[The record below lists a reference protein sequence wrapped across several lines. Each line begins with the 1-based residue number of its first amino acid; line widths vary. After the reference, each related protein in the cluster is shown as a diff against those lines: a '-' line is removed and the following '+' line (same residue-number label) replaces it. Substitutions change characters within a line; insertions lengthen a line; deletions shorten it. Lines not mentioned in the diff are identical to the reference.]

1 MNAQNRENLEPH
13 EENNPIPISI
23 TALVL
28 ALSIWGIGYIFWT
41 HSLSAEASSTQNQI
55 LAANVAGDSK
65 ELPRKNG
72 SVDSKAS
79 SNEIV
84 QTKVAQNKLAQSKS
98 TASINGKQIYDSK
111 CAACHQGGGTGIPG
125 AFPPLKGSKW
135 VTDKNVDV
143 PIQIVANGLSGEI
156 TVDGHK
162 YNGMMPAFA
171 ASIKPQEMAA
181 LVTYIRTS
189 WGNTGSEVT
198 TQDIEKSNKQYQGRS
213 KPWTEAE
220 LSKMLAN

>member
-41 HSLSAEASSTQNQI
+41 HSLSAEASTTQKQI
-55 LAANVAGDSK
+55 LAADRTGDVP
-65 ELPRKNG
+65 ELPAIK
-72 SVDSKAS
+72 DSTDLKAPS
-79 SNEIV
+79 GEIGRS
-84 QTKVAQNKLAQSKS
+84 KVAPNKLAKNKS

-111 CAACHQGGGTGIPG
+111 CAACHQGGGSGIPG

-143 PIQIVANGLSGEI
+143 PIQIITNGLAGEI
-156 TVDGHK
+156 TVDGQK

-189 WGNTGSEVT
+189 WGNTSSEVT
-198 TQDIEKSNKQYQGRS
+198 TQDIEKSNEQYQGRS